1 MAIVPNDTRFIGI
14 NPTVNLRER
23 RSARINRETQPVSMQ
38 DITDSVRPYKVY
50 TAIVTA
56 WDADAPVAIELENTI
71 GTITITRLE
80 EGRYLIYS
88 DVLFVGDK
96 TVIFYGSISKSDPYG
111 SDPQLIASY
120 ENTSSISIYTFL
132 DGVASDFVI
141 WKTPIEIRVYN

>member
-56 WDADAPVAIELENTI
+56 WDSDAPVAIELENTI
-71 GTITITRLE
+71 GAITISRIGP
-80 EGRYLIYS
+80 GRYYIES
-88 DVLFVGDK
+88 DSLFTQYKTVLFMALYHEQMILLL
-96 TVIFYGSISKSDPYG
+96 TH
-111 SDPQLIASY
+111 
-120 ENTSSISIYTFL
+120 N
-132 DGVASDFVI
+132 
-141 WKTPIEIRVYN
+141 